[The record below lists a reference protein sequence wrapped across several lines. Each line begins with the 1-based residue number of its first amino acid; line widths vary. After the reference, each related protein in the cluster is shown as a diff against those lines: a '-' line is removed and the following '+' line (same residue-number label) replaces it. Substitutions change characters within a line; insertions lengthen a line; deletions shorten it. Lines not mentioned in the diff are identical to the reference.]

1 MIVSNSITVP
11 ADKQIQ
17 EKLSEHL
24 TETGDRKCASQ
35 SPPGEDNE
43 KLFTRRRPPYT
54 KSCSEPSLVIP
65 KLDETVESQATKN
78 EQCEIYR
85 FPKTTRMV
93 NKVRFAN
100 SDEDLYR
107 RSLLQANH
115 ANAETEK
122 NVTKGNEQCEIYRL
136 QKTRMVKE
144 DGYSNSDENLYRKS
158 LLSNLANA
166 EIKAN
171 ETNSNGRCE
180 IYRFPKTPT
189 KMLKD
194 DGCSNS
200 DENLYRK
207 SLLGNHGNAGTK
219 LPILMKDRSA
229 KKLVNS
235 TNLVNNVQSLE
246 AEKNNSKPAFG
257 GFRNNDFCFVQR
269 SRARSKT
276 LSDLETP
283 KPKEAWNSPGT
294 QRRHKDSPHFL
305 NKDVCFIDRTRTRA
319 MTASDLDNSFSRY
332 GRPRSKTESC
342 NIHPENQQ
350 RPARDF
356 DWFSEDPRPRSMTVT
371 GAHENWT
378 KAKAGMEYS
387 RNISQ
392 SSESVRLTEDESI
405 AIKGKFRQ
413 IGHSVLATALMKK
426 LAKK

>member
-1 MIVSNSITVP
+1 MIVSKSITVP
-11 ADKQIQ
+11 VDKQVH
-17 EKLSEHL
+17 EKLPEHL
-24 TETGDRKCASQ
+24 TETDERERASQ
-35 SPPGEDNE
+35 SPPGEDSE
-43 KLFTRRRPPYT
+43 KLFTGRRPLYT

-78 EQCEIYR
+78 KQCEIYR
-85 FPKTTRMV
+85 FPKTTTRMV

-107 RSLLQANH
+107 RSLLANH

-122 NVTKGNEQCEIYRL
+122 NVTKGNEQCEIYHL

-144 DGYSNSDENLYRKS
+144 DGHSNSDENLYRKS

-166 EIKAN
+166 EIKEN
-171 ETNSNGRCE
+171 ETNSNGRYE
-180 IYRFPKTPT
+180 IYRLPKTPT

-219 LPILMKDRSA
+219 FPILMKDRSA
-229 KKLVNS
+229 NKLVNS
-235 TNLVNNVQSLE
+235 TNVQSLE
-246 AEKNNSKPAFG
+246 GEKNNSKPAFG
-257 GFRNNDFCFVQR
+257 AFRNNDFCFVQR

-294 QRRHKDSPHFL
+294 QRRHTNLPHFL
-305 NKDVCFIDRTRTRA
+305 NKDICFIDRTRRRA

-342 NIHPENQQ
+342 NINPEDQQ
-350 RPARDF
+350 RPAGDSH
-356 DWFSEDPRPRSMTVT
+356 WLSENPRPRSLTAT

-378 KAKAGMEYS
+378 KGRAKAGMEYS
-387 RNISQ
+387 RNLSQ

-413 IGHSVLATALMKK
+413 IGHSVLAIALMKK
-426 LAKK
+426 LAKE